1 MRKASS
7 EGEAGFRVVG
17 LTGGIASG
25 KSTVSGMLRD
35 LSVRVIDADVIAR
48 EVVAPRTPGLAAI
61 VDEFGD
67 GVLDGDGDLNRKRLG
82 ALVFSDPL
90 ARARLEAIVH
100 PLIAVR
106 AAERIQ
112 EERDAGTPFVV
123 YDAALL
129 VEWGGRAMLDTLVVV
144 AVAEDTQVE
153 RIVARDGLTEVEAR
167 QRIASQLPLSAKTAV
182 ADVVI
187 DNSGSLEATR
197 AQVVALVA
205 RLVAR

>member
-1 MRKASS
+1 MRKVYS
-7 EGEAGFRVVG
+7 ESEAGFRVVG

-25 KSTVSGMLRD
+25 KSTVSGMLRE

-48 EVVAPRTPGLAAI
+48 EVVAPGTPGLAAV

-67 GVLDGDGDLNRKRLG
+67 GVLDGDGALHRKRLG
-82 ALVFSDPL
+82 ALVFSDPS

-100 PLIAVR
+100 PLISVR

-112 EERDAGTPFVV
+112 EERDAGALFVV

-144 AVAEDTQVE
+144 AVAEEAQVE
-153 RIVARDGLTEVEAR
+153 RIVARDGLTVVEAR

-197 AQVVALVA
+197 AQVVDLVA
-205 RLVAR
+205 RLGAR